1 MIILDVVT
9 KDDYQQFTNFEP
21 HAVEIISRKSHIT
34 ENCNQIWLAIYNVD
48 YVILNVDYIN
58 EPMVFNSCDW
68 NRNIHD
74 WKSGAYSA
82 YRLYAKRRSRYM
94 TYRITTY
101 QYVHIEVKE
110 NCEENI
116 TIMF

>member
-9 KDDYQQFTNFEP
+9 KYDYQQFMNFEP
-21 HAVEIISRKSHIT
+21 HTVEIISRKSHIT

-48 YVILNVDYIN
+48 YVILNLDYVN

-74 WKSGAYSA
+74 WKSGAYSIDCMPNA
-82 YRLYAKRRSRYM
+82 VVAIWLTGLQHINTYIYKSKKIAKK
-94 TYRITTY
+94 T
-101 QYVHIEVKE
+101 
-110 NCEENI
+110 
-116 TIMF
+116 